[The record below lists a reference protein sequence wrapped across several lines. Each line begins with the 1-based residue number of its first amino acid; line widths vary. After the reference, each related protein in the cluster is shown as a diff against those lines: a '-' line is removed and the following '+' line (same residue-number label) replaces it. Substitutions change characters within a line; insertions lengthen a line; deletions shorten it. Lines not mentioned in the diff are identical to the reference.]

1 MKEKKKVKFPD
12 LFLFLVPKVDLGAV
26 VSPAAELH
34 DAGLLVK
41 RKVLDVHFA
50 GGVVDG
56 CKGFR
61 CTRLIP

>member
-1 MKEKKKVKFPD
+1 MKEKGKKVKFPD

-26 VSPAAELH
+26 VSPASELH

-50 GGVVDG
+50 G
-56 CKGFR
+56 
-61 CTRLIP
+61 